1 MSRPS
6 GRKVGDSR
14 LPRKTSKES
23 PSRPYRKPTQVDGD
37 TRITHLENRVQT
49 NEKVLEGK
57 ASHDDME
64 SVHVS
69 LDRLERNLSEDVRE
83 LRRTL
88 QTVFGISAK
97 EYRQFDKP

>member
-1 MSRPS
+1 MNEVVTINATWFTIALVAVILSI
-6 GRKVGDSR
+6 GIAWG
-14 LPRKTSKES
+14 TMN
-23 PSRPYRKPTQVDGD
+23 